1 MCKYTNGSIPPGQK
15 GELTYSAP
23 TKGRLGRF
31 KKSITVIFSS
41 GEHIVL
47 ITTGEVIGDS
57 KATTKIDS
65 VLWKETEFDFGE
77 IPEGPDA
84 VHTFRFTNNSKDTIR
99 KISWRSPIKGWYI
112 HDPVPPKGQG
122 EIKMEY
128 STKDR
133 IGPFKR
139 STSIKFSNGEVY
151 FLTIKGT
158 VILASEERE

>member
-65 VLWKETEFDFGE
+65 VFSRIMFLIVPGNQPIANICSLPIQIFPYLTEKQE
-77 IPEGPDA
+77 I
-84 VHTFRFTNNSKDTIR
+84 
-99 KISWRSPIKGWYI
+99 
-112 HDPVPPKGQG
+112 
-122 EIKMEY
+122 
-128 STKDR
+128 
-133 IGPFKR
+133 
-139 STSIKFSNGEVY
+139 
-151 FLTIKGT
+151 
-158 VILASEERE
+158 